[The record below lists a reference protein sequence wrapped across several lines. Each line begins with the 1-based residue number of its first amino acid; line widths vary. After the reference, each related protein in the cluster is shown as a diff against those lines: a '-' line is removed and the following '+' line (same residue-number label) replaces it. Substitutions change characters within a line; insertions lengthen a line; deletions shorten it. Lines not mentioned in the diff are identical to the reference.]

1 MSHFYCNLS
10 EVNLNLIDPL
20 DLKQQGKCFRA
31 SSLIVSSLLHHKFT
45 NTKHQYSREV
55 DPIVAVCITGITD
68 FFVNLFGIEWLLWWK
83 KGRCRNF
90 THYSKM
96 PIQSICRIL
105 NIDYRKYIDEED
117 VVDQAKFFIDIERT
131 YFTKWKSIV
140 KDEITKYCNQ
150 HNLKVPIRYTAVQP
164 SGTKSLLVGAS
175 PGVHFHKATRYI
187 RRITFRRNDPV
198 ALACIDYGYSA
209 IPSQSC
215 KDETGKL
222 LDDPYDDRVNEWL
235 IEIPCEVPWAELAD
249 EYAIDI
255 SQFSFKAQFDF
266 YKQVQNYWT
275 THNTSV
281 TLEYRESEIDEV
293 TNILYNDIHNSNGF
307 VSAAMGARFDD
318 YQAYPRLPFEPITK
332 EQYQTLYQ
340 QVLERRIT
348 DDFKSLVDKYYF
360 EQNKPAEEIYSTACD
375 GQLCELK
382 GI

>member
-10 EVNLNLIDPL
+10 EVNLNIIDPL
-20 DLKQQGKCFRA
+20 DAEQQEKCFRA
-31 SSLIVSSLLHHKFT
+31 SSLIVASLLHHKFP
-45 NTKHQYSREV
+45 NPKHQYSREI

-68 FFVNLFGIEWLLWWK
+68 FFVNLLGIDWLLWWK
-83 KGRCRNF
+83 EDRRRDYPKADI
-90 THYSKM
+90 Y
-96 PIQSICRIL
+96 IQT
-105 NIDYRKYIDEED
+105 
-117 VVDQAKFFIDIERT
+117 ERE
-131 YFTKWKSIV
+131 YFSWWKSIV
-140 KDEITKYCNQ
+140 KNEITAYCKQ

-198 ALACIDYGYSA
+198 ALACIDYGYNVV
-209 IPSQSC
+209 PSQSC
-215 KDETGKL
+215 KDEEGKL
-222 LDDPYDDRVNEWL
+222 LDNPYDDRVNEWL

-249 EYAIDI
+249 NYDVDI
-255 SQFSFKAQFDF
+255 AQFSFKAQFDF

-281 TLEYRESEIDEV
+281 TFEYRESEINEV
-293 TNILYNDIHNSNGF
+293 TDILYDDICNGSGF
-307 VSAAMGARFDD
+307 VSGAMSARFDD
-318 YQAYPRLPFEPITK
+318 YQAFPRLPFEPITR
-332 EQYQTLYQ
+332 EQYQTLHQ
-340 QVLERRIT
+340 QVLERRTT
-348 DDFKSLVDKYYF
+348 DNFKALVDKYYF